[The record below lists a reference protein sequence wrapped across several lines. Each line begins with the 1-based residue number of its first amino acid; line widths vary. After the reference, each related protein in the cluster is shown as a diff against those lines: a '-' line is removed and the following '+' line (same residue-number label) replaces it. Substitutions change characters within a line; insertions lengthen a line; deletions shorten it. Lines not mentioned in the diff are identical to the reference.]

1 MIAGADG
8 VGSIARSLTLALVAR
23 RRAGGAG
30 IDNRQSAIDNRPMAQ
45 MRLRVWFRKGER
57 VRYISHLDVLRFWER
72 AIRRAELPLAYS
84 QGFTPH
90 PKIAFAG
97 PLPLGFVGERELMD
111 VTLDE
116 RVPVAEFRA
125 RIAQETSEDLALVDV
140 MEAPLSSPPP
150 QASVA
155 WGEYRVDL
163 VEVPPE
169 QAIHAT
175 SEFLARVEFPWT
187 EERKEK
193 TRSYDL
199 RAMVATLTATPSE
212 AGTTLTMRLRA
223 DQEMTGRPEQVLAA
237 VFPGA
242 ECGVIARTA
251 ILLDEPSPARDLWR
265 RKGQYQ

>member
-1 MIAGADG
+1 
-8 VGSIARSLTLALVAR
+8 
-23 RRAGGAG
+23 
-30 IDNRQSAIDNRPMAQ
+30 MAQ
-45 MRLRVWFRKGER
+45 QRFRVWFRKGER

-90 PKIAFAG
+90 PKIGFAG

-116 RVPVAEFRA
+116 RVAVADFHA
-125 RIAQETSEDLALVDV
+125 RIAEQTSEDLELVDV
-140 MEAPLSSPPP
+140 VEVPLSSMAP

-163 VEVPPE
+163 VDVPAAAADAV
-169 QAIHAT
+169 QDFMAKT
-175 SEFLARVEFPWT
+175 DFPWS
-187 EERKEK
+187 EEKKEK
-193 TRSYDL
+193 TRTYNL
-199 RAMVATLTATPSE
+199 REMVATMTAAPCE
-212 AGTTLTMRLRA
+212 GGTTLTMRLRA
-223 DQEMTGRPEQVLAA
+223 GQEMTGRPEQILAA
-237 VFPGA
+237 IFPGA
-242 ECGVIARTA
+242 EYGVITRTS

>member
-1 MIAGADG
+1 M
-8 VGSIARSLTLALVAR
+8 V
-23 RRAGGAG
+23 
-30 IDNRQSAIDNRPMAQ
+30 Q
-45 MRLRVWFRKGER
+45 MRVRVWFRKGER

-72 AIRRAELPLAYS
+72 AIRRAELPLSYS

-97 PLPLGFVGERELMD
+97 PLPLGFEGERELMD

-116 RVPVAEFRA
+116 RIPVTEFRERLSVEA
-125 RIAQETSEDLALVDV
+125 SEDLSVVEV
-140 MEAPLSSPPP
+140 MEVPLSSPSP

-163 VEVPPE
+163 VDISAA
-169 QAIHAT
+169 QAADT
-175 SEFLARVEFPWT
+175 VRDFLAKSEFAWT
-187 EERKEK
+187 EEKKEK
-193 TRSYDL
+193 TRTYNL
-199 RAMVATLTATPSE
+199 REVVATLAAAPSE

-223 DQEMTGRPEQVLAA
+223 DQEMTGRPEQILAA
-237 VFPGA
+237 LFPGV
-242 ECGVIARTA
+242 EHGVIARTA

>member
-1 MIAGADG
+1 
-8 VGSIARSLTLALVAR
+8 
-23 RRAGGAG
+23 
-30 IDNRQSAIDNRPMAQ
+30 
-45 MRLRVWFRKGER
+45 

-116 RVPVAEFRA
+116 RVPVADFRA
-125 RIAQETSEDLALVDV
+125 RIAEETSEDLGLVDV
-140 MEAPLSSPPP
+140 AEVPLSSPAP

-163 VEVPPE
+163 VDVPAA
-169 QAIHAT
+169 QAADT
-175 SEFLARVEFPWT
+175 VREFLAKTEVPWS
-187 EERKEK
+187 EEKKEK
-193 TRSYDL
+193 TRSYNL
-199 RAMVATLTATPSE
+199 REVVAMLAAAPSE

-237 VFPGA
+237 LFPGA

-265 RKGQYQ
+265 RRGQYQ